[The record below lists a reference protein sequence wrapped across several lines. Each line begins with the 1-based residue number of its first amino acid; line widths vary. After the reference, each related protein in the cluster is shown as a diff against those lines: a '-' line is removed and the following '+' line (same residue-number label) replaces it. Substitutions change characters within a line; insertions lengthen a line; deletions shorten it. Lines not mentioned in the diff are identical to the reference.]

1 MILIFLVTFSFCC
14 CSWFWSFWWLWYPS
28 TTLSFYFEVGCDL
41 HIPCPFH
48 DCDIHLIGHSP
59 FTTCCDPHLLDHV
72 VCLLQVEI
80 FIFFITLSICYK
92 LWSSSSWSRYLF
104 ATSHDLHLLLFL
116 IMVFILLFM
125 ILIIFMVLILI
136 FLCFY
141 SWSSYSWLWSWFFCD
156 FGFHFLLFM
165 VVTFIFLVM
174 IFIFFVIVIFI
185 FLVHCFDVIN
195 HDLHIP
201 HMVSFCS

>member
-1 MILIFLVTFSFCC
+1 MLWSSTSWPCCMFVASWDPHLFGPFPDYDLHLVYHCPFSI
-14 CSWFWSFWWLWYPS
+14 
-28 TTLSFYFEVGCDL
+28 GCDL
-41 HIPCPFH
+41 HLF
-48 DCDIHLIGHSP
+48 
-59 FTTCCDPHLLDHV
+59 V
-72 VCLLQVEI
+72 YLLQVEI
-80 FIFFITLSICYK
+80 FIFLIALSICYK
-92 LWSSSSWSRYLF
+92 LWSSYSWPRYLF

-141 SWSSYSWLWSWFFCD
+141 SWSSYSCLWSWFFCD
-156 FGFHFLLFM
+156 FGFHFFLFM
-165 VVTFIFLVM
+165 VMTFIFLVM

-185 FLVHCFDVIN
+185 FVVHCFNVIN